1 MCGATPILQ
10 FLQLSTRWV
19 CRSTFIAS
27 VCDPM
32 LMHSSHHVQVLAHA
46 GLDTAVAVAKGP
58 QLLQALAAAWADV
71 QVFGLTQLLF
81 GHKAAR

>member
-10 FLQLSTRWV
+10 SLQLSTRWAG
-19 CRSTFIAS
+19 RTTLIAP
-27 VCDPM
+27 VLDPM
-32 LMHSSHHVQVLAHA
+32 LMWSSHHLQVLALA
-46 GLDTAVAVAKGP
+46 RFDTAVAVAKGP

-71 QVFGLTQLLF
+71 QVFRLTQLLF